1 MWHQQVIGGTV
12 NENGILFVKTTHVG
26 TDTTL
31 SRIVQLVES
40 AQLSRAPAQKL
51 ADQISKFFVPVVSLM
66 IFLLAVSS
74 CLLRITA

>member
-1 MWHQQVIGGTV
+1 MWYQQVIGGTV

-74 CLLRITA
+74 CLLHITA

>member
-74 CLLRITA
+74 CLLHITA

>member
-1 MWHQQVIGGTV
+1 MCHQQVIGGTV
-12 NENGILFVKTTHVG
+12 NENGCLFVKTTHVG
-26 TDTTL
+26 SDTTL

-66 IFLLAVSS
+66 IFLLALEKS
-74 CLLRITA
+74 